1 MKKKWIAL
9 VMASVMVM
17 TFAGCGSSGK
27 GAGEENAVQS
37 TGQLPPEEKE
47 ESESPDDEPAE
58 EITLRVSWWGS
69 QSRHDLTQQA
79 LELYMK
85 NNPHVK
91 IEAEFTDWSGYWD
104 KLATQ
109 AAGGELPDII
119 QMDYSYLSQ
128 YASSKQLAD
137 LNGYLESGVIERA
150 EISDSSIESG
160 TVDGSCYAISLG
172 STAPMVLY
180 DKATVEAAGV
190 EIPLHPTMQE
200 YYDICQEIYDK
211 TKIPAYYES
220 GMTTIQYNARAMGR
234 NIFTDLA
241 DGKDEAAKKHFEWVE
256 KFATAPFCIPADI
269 LSEKNPQVVDS
280 MPINDL
286 STWNVFSFS
295 NAFLS
300 IYNAC
305 GGERELGAFMYPMDE
320 EAGEEPMYLKPAMFF
335 TITENSQYKD
345 EAATFINWF
354 VNSEEANEILKGERG
369 VPANSK
375 VAEKVK
381 GLVSDTE
388 KIAYDYV
395 AEVNKIATPVDA
407 PNPAGYSEVE
417 AKLTALV
424 EDIRYGNKT
433 GEEAVAEFV
442 PEASNILKEAE

>member
-137 LNGYLESGVIERA
+137 LNGY
-150 EISDSSIESG
+150 
-160 TVDGSCYAISLG
+160 
-172 STAPMVLY
+172 
-180 DKATVEAAGV
+180 
-190 EIPLHPTMQE
+190 
-200 YYDICQEIYDK
+200 
-211 TKIPAYYES
+211 PA
-220 GMTTIQYNARAMGR
+220 
-234 NIFTDLA
+234 
-241 DGKDEAAKKHFEWVE
+241 
-256 KFATAPFCIPADI
+256 
-269 LSEKNPQVVDS
+269 
-280 MPINDL
+280 
-286 STWNVFSFS
+286 
-295 NAFLS
+295 
-300 IYNAC
+300 
-305 GGERELGAFMYPMDE
+305 
-320 EAGEEPMYLKPAMFF
+320 
-335 TITENSQYKD
+335 
-345 EAATFINWF
+345 
-354 VNSEEANEILKGERG
+354 
-369 VPANSK
+369 
-375 VAEKVK
+375 
-381 GLVSDTE
+381 
-388 KIAYDYV
+388 
-395 AEVNKIATPVDA
+395 
-407 PNPAGYSEVE
+407 
-417 AKLTALV
+417 
-424 EDIRYGNKT
+424 
-433 GEEAVAEFV
+433 
-442 PEASNILKEAE
+442 